1 MFFYQSVKISF
12 NVETM
17 SVRWQ
22 KIVLLVLPKSDLF
35 CNRVR
40 DCLTVAKSKLVRWT
54 KPTEL
59 DRGRQKID
67 PPNPKTRRVITPS
80 VLDFSEKR

>member
-1 MFFYQSVKISF
+1 MAL
-12 NVETM
+12 M
-17 SVRWQ
+17 
-22 KIVLLVLPKSDLF
+22 VLPKSDLF

-40 DCLTVAKSKLVRWT
+40 DWFAVAKGQLVRRA

-67 PPNPKTRRVITPS
+67 PPNPKKRRIITPS
-80 VLDFSEKR
+80 VLDFSEKC